1 MNARPTPRQLL
12 IAAVC
17 LVMVLGAAFAAAH
30 VTRHDPIFK
39 LTPPPDE
46 AAPNVVAPAD
56 VQEAQRLD
64 LHRTFFTAWAALLL
78 VTPALCLFPFRN
90 SSSTAA
96 GYWLAFWTAGLLA
109 FAVHLYWAVIVIF
122 DGDWSRITNTT
133 RVSAPVIDTVFAIW
147 WGLDVLLA
155 WSMQRENRIIRIERT
170 IVSLLAFVLFVAG
183 SVIEGEIWLSKAV
196 GFVMAGA
203 VAIAVLAWLARRL
216 RVNAASRP
224 RP

>member
-12 IAAVC
+12 VAAAC
-17 LVMVLGAAFAAAH
+17 LVVVLGAAFVAAH
-30 VTRHDPIFK
+30 ITRHDPIFK
-39 LTPPPDE
+39 LTPPPDK
-46 AAPNVVAPAD
+46 AAPDVVAPAD

-90 SSSTAA
+90 SSPAA
-96 GYWLAFWTAGLLA
+96 GGYWLAFWTAGLLA

-122 DGDWSRITNTT
+122 DGDWSRISNTT
-133 RVSAPVIDTVFAIW
+133 RVSAPVIDTVFAVW
-147 WGLDVLLA
+147 WAIDVLLA
-155 WSMQRENRIIRIERT
+155 WAIQRENRIIRIERA

-183 SVIEGEIWLSKAV
+183 SVIEGEILLSKAV

-203 VAIAVLAWLARRL
+203 VAIAVLAWLGRRL
-216 RVNAASRP
+216 STASRP
-224 RP
+224 HRG

>member
-1 MNARPTPRQLL
+1 MNARPTSRQLL
-12 IAAVC
+12 IAAVS
-17 LVMVLGAAFAAAH
+17 LVVVLGAAFVAAH

-39 LTPPPDE
+39 LTPPPDK
-46 AAPNVVAPAD
+46 AAPDVIAPAD

-90 SSSTAA
+90 SSPAA
-96 GYWLAFWTAGLLA
+96 SGYWLAFWTAGLVA

-147 WGLDVLLA
+147 WAIDVLLA
-155 WSMQRENRIIRIERT
+155 WAMPRENRLIRIERT

-183 SVIEGEIWLSKAV
+183 SIREGEIWLSQAV

-203 VAIAVLAWLARRL
+203 VAIAVLAWLWRRFSTGPHPH
-216 RVNAASRP
+216 RG
-224 RP
+224 